1 MLPWSTGQLVN
12 RSSVGKLQG
21 HAHRTVN
28 ATGTKLVQPQAGSA
42 VRHLHCII
50 CNPLF
55 GKEAEN
61 KTQGVTLLE
70 LTGLKVIWGK
80 SSTRNRGAGK
90 YFLSGR
96 SVCHSGPEMLP
107 FVKGRVRRDIIF
119 FRSQECEAMTNKSH
133 LMQCKDKKKTVSQV
147 ISSTEPGSRIHAS
160 LRAWLAGSE
169 QPHRL

>member
-1 MLPWSTGQLVN
+1 MRSSHGQLVN

-61 KTQGVTLLE
+61 NTKGVTLLE
-70 LTGLKVIWGK
+70 LVWIDLRQIQHKKAQSGEVFLIWQIRLSQWAGNVAICQGK
-80 SSTRNRGAGK
+80 GK
-90 YFLSGR
+90 KRHYLLQIS
-96 SVCHSGPEMLP
+96 
-107 FVKGRVRRDIIF
+107 
-119 FRSQECEAMTNKSH
+119 ECKAMTNKSH
-133 LMQCKDKKKTVSQV
+133 FMQFKDKKKT
-147 ISSTEPGSRIHAS
+147 
-160 LRAWLAGSE
+160 
-169 QPHRL
+169 